1 VTLSGSLS
9 QSRLRVCH
17 LITGFDTGGAER
29 VLLQTVQRL
38 DSTRFE
44 SLIVSLRPPGPLS
57 PTVDRI
63 GVKTFYLGM
72 GRRPGPMTLWRLA
85 RVLRRQRVAIVHS
98 YLYDASIA
106 ARLAGRWARV
116 PVVLTSTRA
125 PLEYLPRF
133 AWWLDR
139 FTSRWCQ
146 RIIAVSQHTAD
157 VIVRVEGISKD
168 KVLVVPNGV
177 DLQRFSPRSLSEA
190 RANWRVEEHAFVV
203 GSVGRLSPEKGH
215 RYLLE
220 ALAIAKKSIPSLVC
234 LIAGDGPLRSQLERQ
249 ARELGLRD
257 VCRFLGEVSQIETV
271 FAALD
276 VTVLPSLFEGMPNAV
291 LEAMAMGCP
300 VVATAVGGSTE
311 LLSQGETGLLVPP
324 ADPGALA
331 GAIVRVATSDAL
343 RDSMR
348 RRCRAVAEARH
359 GIDGTI
365 RSIEQLYLDE
375 WKRASAAR
383 GSASVVQANEHVSS

>member
-1 VTLSGSLS
+1 MTRSSP

-38 DSTRFE
+38 DPVRFE
-44 SLIVSLRPPGPLS
+44 SLIASLRPPGPLS

-72 GRRPGPMTLWRLA
+72 GRRPGPVTLWRLV
-85 RVLRRQRVAIVHS
+85 RLLRRHRVAIVHS

-116 PVVLTSTRA
+116 PIILTSTRA

-146 RIIAVSQHTAD
+146 RVLAVSRHTAD
-157 VIVRVEGISKD
+157 VIVRVEGIPSD
-168 KVLVVPNGV
+168 KVVVVPNGV
-177 DLQRFSPRSLSEA
+177 DLQRFSPRSLGEA
-190 RANWRVEEHAFVV
+190 RATWGVEERAFVV
-203 GSVGRLSPEKGH
+203 GTIGRLSPEKGH

-220 ALAIAKKSIPSLVC
+220 ALAIVKEAVPTLVC
-234 LIAGDGPLRSQLERQ
+234 LIAGGGPLRNQLERQ
-249 ARELGLRD
+249 VGELGLGG
-257 VCRFLGEVSQIETV
+257 VCRFLGEVPQVETV
-271 FAALD
+271 FAAVD
-276 VTVLPSLFEGMPNAV
+276 VMVLPSLFEGMPNAV

-311 LLSQGETGLLVPP
+311 LVGEGETGLLVPP
-324 ADPGALA
+324 ADPMALA
-331 GAIVRVATSDAL
+331 GAIVRLASSEAL
-343 RDSMR
+343 RESMR
-348 RRCRAVAEARH
+348 KRSREVAEARH
-359 GIDGTI
+359 GIDRTI
-365 RSIEQLYLDE
+365 RSIEQIYLDE
-375 WKRASAAR
+375 WERVVAPRASGSMIQDVR
-383 GSASVVQANEHVSS
+383 GPAK